1 MSQELTDA
9 RAISSRIKAGKFPK
23 VKSGQRPEKKPIE
36 GEIVTDVVPPM
47 KTRTGIE
54 NIIDVEAIDPTKALP
69 GRKGL
74 PGPGPDAPKT
84 QRQITTGQKM
94 LPGRQF
100 KDVNLGGPAEAL
112 PKAPGSILQG
122 KKITEDVV
130 DLETGEIKQRDRYEI
145 TQVAPKKKRKKKSNQ

>member
-54 NIIDVEAIDPTKALP
+54 NIVDAEIVEPTKSLP
-69 GRKGL
+69 A
-74 PGPGPDAPKT
+74 PGPKRPPS
-84 QRQITTGQKM
+84 RPEITTGQKM